1 MAEATDRIAAPTLLR
16 ATTAV
21 PSRSAGRAEPRQ
33 GSTQPRPKSDV
44 DTAIPNKSV
53 TPTAR
58 GAPQVSLDRPLHA
71 AMARFTLGISPAA
84 LSQAYIDWLQHILFS
99 PDKQSA
105 LAETAARQWAR
116 YLEYCRSACADPN
129 CPHCI
134 EPLPQDKR
142 FAGEAWQK
150 WPFNA
155 IYQGF
160 LLSQQWWHRATTGV
174 EGVSKHHEDV
184 ASFVARQLLDLFSPV
199 NFPLSNPE
207 VLKATI
213 EQGGMNLLRGSAN
226 LWEDWRRVLNGEK
239 PVGAEA
245 FKVGH
250 NLAVTPGKVVFRNRL
265 IELIQYAS
273 ATEQVYAE
281 PILIAPAWI
290 MKYYILDLSP
300 ENSLVKWLT
309 QQGFTVFMISWKNP
323 RTEDC
328 DLSLEDYATLG
339 IGAALDAVTVIVPDQ
354 KVHAVGYC
362 LGGTLLSTAA
372 AAMARDGDARLK
384 SLTLLAAQTD
394 FTEAGELTLFIDEAQ
409 VSFLEHMM
417 AEQGYLDTKQM
428 AGAFQL
434 LRSNDLIW
442 STMLNSYL
450 MGERQPMIDLM
461 AWNADAT
468 RMPYRMHSEYLRHF
482 FLNNDLAGGR
492 YQVGGRPVSLRD
504 IRMIPIFAVG
514 TVTDH
519 VAPWRS
525 VYKIQ
530 MLADA
535 DVTFVLSNGGHNA
548 GVVNPPG
555 HAHRH
560 HQIALHKE
568 HEKYIDPDAWQKTA
582 VHHEGSWWPCWR
594 DWLVKQSSEQIS
606 PPPIGAPQSG
616 YAALGDAPGAY
627 VLQT

>member
-1 MAEATDRIAAPTLLR
+1 
-16 ATTAV
+16 
-21 PSRSAGRAEPRQ
+21 
-33 GSTQPRPKSDV
+33 
-44 DTAIPNKSV
+44 
-53 TPTAR
+53 
-58 GAPQVSLDRPLHA
+58 
-71 AMARFTLGISPAA
+71 
-84 LSQAYIDWLQHILFS
+84 
-99 PDKQSA
+99 
-105 LAETAARQWAR
+105 
-116 YLEYCRSACADPN
+116 
-129 CPHCI
+129 
-134 EPLPQDKR
+134 
-142 FAGEAWQK
+142 
-150 WPFNA
+150 
-155 IYQGF
+155 
-160 LLSQQWWHRATTGV
+160 
-174 EGVSKHHEDV
+174 
-184 ASFVARQLLDLFSPV
+184 
-199 NFPLSNPE
+199 
-207 VLKATI
+207 
-213 EQGGMNLLRGSAN
+213 MNLLRGSAN
-226 LWEDWRRVLNGEK
+226 LWEDCRRVLNGEK

-245 FKVGH
+245 FKVGN
-250 NLAVTPGKVVFRNRL
+250 NLAVTPGKVVFRNQL
-265 IELIQYAS
+265 IELIQYAPM
-273 ATEQVYAE
+273 TEKVYAE
-281 PILIAPAWI
+281 PILIVPAWI

-323 RTEDC
+323 REEDR
-328 DLSLEDYATLG
+328 DLGLEDYATLG
-339 IGAALDAVTVIVPDQ
+339 IGAALDAVSAIVPDR

-362 LGGTLLSTAA
+362 LGGTLLSTVA

-384 SLTLLAAQTD
+384 DLTLLAAQTD

-442 STMLNSYL
+442 STMVHSYL

-461 AWNADAT
+461 AWNADTT

-504 IRMIPIFAVG
+504 IRMPIFAVS

-555 HAHRH
+555 HPHRH
-560 HQIALHKE
+560 HQIAVHKE
-568 HEKYIDPDAWQKTA
+568 HEKYIDPDAWRKTA

-606 PPPIGAPQSG
+606 PPPMGAPQSG
-616 YAALGDAPGAY
+616 YVPLDDAPGTY
-627 VLQT
+627 VFER